1 MALSQKKSTERKAH
15 MMVVKRAYKF
25 DNNNISF
32 DLEIDGWI
40 TIYNMLLVATY
51 SEKDKSKKDKSKC
64 IPEAYFVSFPSH
76 KDDKGNY
83 YNYAYFKIIPDEQDV
98 IEEQIEHLLDETEEK

>member
-1 MALSQKKSTERKAH
+1 MALSQKKTNERKAH

-64 IPEAYFVSFPSH
+64 IPEAYF
-76 KDDKGNY
+76 
-83 YNYAYFKIIPDEQDV
+83 E
-98 IEEQIEHLLDETEEK
+98 LLILHFTEEFFCPPGGSAAKNLPAM

>member
-1 MALSQKKSTERKAH
+1 MALSKKKTEERDAH

-51 SEKDKSKKDKSKC
+51 NEKDQAKKDKSKC
-64 IPEAYFVSFPSH
+64 TPESYFVSFPSH

-83 YNYAYFKIIPDEQDV
+83 WDYAWFKIIPAEQDV
-98 IEEQIEHLLDETEEK
+98 IEEQIEHLLDETGEK